1 MAKSYSSD
9 LRKRVIDF
17 IEAGHSRRQ
26 AARRFDVSVSFAV
39 KLMARWRKSGSLA
52 PGRRG
57 RPRGGGKLAPHR
69 GFVIG
74 RVEAKPDITMP
85 ELAAELEAERGLRV
99 SPASL
104 SRLLCQ
110 AGFSYKKNPDGR
122 RARTLRHRQGAA
134 HVDRAPA
141 AAHAP

>member
-1 MAKSYSSD
+1 MAKSYSLD
-9 LRKRVIDF
+9 LRQRVVDF

-26 AARRFDVSVSFAV
+26 AARHFDVSVSFAV
-39 KLMARWRKSGSLA
+39 KLMARWRASGTLA

-69 GFVIG
+69 AFVIA

-85 ELAAELEAERGLRV
+85 ELAAALEAERGLRV

-122 RARTLRHRQGAA
+122 RACTRRHRQGAA
-134 HVDRAPA
+134 HMDHPA
-141 AAHAP
+141 AAADAA